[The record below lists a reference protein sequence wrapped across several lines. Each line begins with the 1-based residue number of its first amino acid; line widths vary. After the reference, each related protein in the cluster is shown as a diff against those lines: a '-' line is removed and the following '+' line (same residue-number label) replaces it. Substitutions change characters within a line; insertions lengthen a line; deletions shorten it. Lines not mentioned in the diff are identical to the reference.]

1 MKPKGKTFIGF
12 HTTTF
17 DCNNE
22 NIYRVEMPKASAL
35 FCISQNN
42 NERRNP
48 FGKERKK
55 QKMDRKQ
62 YFEKHYSKLRFEA
75 WLGAALI
82 GVIAGLFAGA
92 AVALVTWFFAYNGL
106 LASILSTVGV
116 TAIVTP
122 LVYLAKFRPDV
133 VKNARRLD
141 RLGLEERLVT
151 MVEYANDDSFIAEVQ
166 REDAKLSL
174 AKLASS
180 AIKFTLSKASLVLI
194 IVSASLFTTANTLE
208 VLASTG
214 LIPGG
219 DSFIEEEIEE
229 EVIEYVTVTY
239 EAEGGGF
246 FTGED
251 IQLIPKGTASTQV
264 VAVADEGWMF
274 VEWDDGY
281 KKPAR
286 SDKNINEDVTFIAIF
301 TMTGEEGDPSQ
312 EDPNADPSDKPKDS
326 PQQQEQQNQ
335 DQQEQDKQEQENQDQ
350 QQQDKPK
357 PEPGDPTHGGSKYQ
371 EANQVIDGETY
382 YKDALNGTDGS
393 EEESYREKLI
403 KRLEE
408 EGANLTEE
416 ERYIIESY
424 LAIV

>member
-1 MKPKGKTFIGF
+1 
-12 HTTTF
+12 
-17 DCNNE
+17 
-22 NIYRVEMPKASAL
+22 
-35 FCISQNN
+35 
-42 NERRNP
+42 
-48 FGKERKK
+48 
-55 QKMDRKQ
+55 MDRKQ

-357 PEPGDPTHGGSKYQ
+357 PEPGDPTQGGSKYQ